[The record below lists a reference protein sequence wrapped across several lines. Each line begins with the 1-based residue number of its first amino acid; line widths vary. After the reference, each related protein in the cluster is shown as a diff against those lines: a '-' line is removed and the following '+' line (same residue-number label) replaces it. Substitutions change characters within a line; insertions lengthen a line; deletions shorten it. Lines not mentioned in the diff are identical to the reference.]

1 MVGILL
7 MASQGNT
14 MSQDDFKDNLGQLK
28 EENPLTGVR
37 GDGKAGSITGMISA
51 PDVLKWNYHRDRQG
65 KRRR

>member
-1 MVGILL
+1 

-37 GDGKAGSITGMISA
+37 GDGNAGSITGMISA
-51 PDVLKWNYHRDRQG
+51 LDVLKWNY
-65 KRRR
+65 

>member
-1 MVGILL
+1 

-37 GDGKAGSITGMISA
+37 GDGIAGSITGMISA
-51 PDVLKWNYHRDRQG
+51 PDVLKWNYQRDQQG
-65 KRRR
+65 KRKR